1 MGLDE
6 PSLYPRARLKVGTP
20 MASSP
25 LSLSVRERDYP
36 SSPGSPRSDLEW
48 TDSAPTP
55 TEELRMSTLFTVK
68 HRLKHIICSPR
79 GEALVR
85 GPRLQSS
92 VSTAQGGEGASEQRV
107 PPREGRVPQGTPP
120 SLGQAETGPRAW
132 RPAAIP
138 QPVWGAGRGRRVS
151 NALIN

>member
-6 PSLYPRARLKVGTP
+6 PLLYPRARLKVGTP
-20 MASSP
+20 MASSS

-48 TDSAPTP
+48 TDSAPVP

-68 HRLKHIICSPR
+68 HMLKHIICSPR

-92 VSTAQGGEGASEQRV
+92 VSTARGGEGASEQRV
-107 PPREGRVPQGTPP
+107 PPQRRKGATGHPSQPGPGRNWASSLEAGCYPP
-120 SLGQAETGPRAW
+120 ARLGSGSRQESLKCP
-132 RPAAIP
+132 
-138 QPVWGAGRGRRVS
+138 
-151 NALIN
+151 N